1 MGIQL
6 FRADSFQATETE
18 AERLVLNNTDD
29 PRELN
34 LAGVRVVELPFP
46 KFNDGRA
53 FSQAFLLHR
62 RLGFQ
67 GEIRATGE
75 VLIDQVLQMQRSGF
89 TQAVLRADQDLAHA
103 QSLLTLYSGFYQGDA
118 VQPAPR
124 FATAD

>member
-1 MGIQL
+1 MAIQL
-6 FRADSFQATETE
+6 FRADSFQATENE
-18 AERLVLNNTDD
+18 AERRVLSNTED
-29 PRELN
+29 PREIDLS
-34 LAGVRVVELPFP
+34 GVRVVELPFP
-46 KFNDGRA
+46 KFSDGRA

-103 QSLLTLYSGFYQGDA
+103 QSLLSLYSGFYQGDA